1 MNMRRTGQGYSCFA
15 TEKGDGLMLHVSRYF
30 SGRLQITFAFLSLVI
45 ASATSSNAA
54 EPTRTDREF
63 IEMQTS
69 VNAIMVAMIDW
80 SAHEIWEAAYA
91 DTLTGR
97 NWLTTKQYAIELLA
111 AGTLVSLGGTGR
123 KDMEWAREQAW
134 QVWTSQ
140 LIDESKRTLRAI
152 EAQDKSRLRA
162 AADQLVY
169 ICEGCH
175 AAFKPDTPTEG
186 ILHVPHHEY
195 GDTLVPK

>member
-1 MNMRRTGQGYSCFA
+1 MLRFIRLISGSART
-15 TEKGDGLMLHVSRYF
+15 
-30 SGRLQITFAFLSLVI
+30 AFKILTLII
-45 ASATSSNAA
+45 ASIAIAIAA
-54 EPTRTDREF
+54 QPTKTERPF

-69 VNAIMVAMIDW
+69 INAIMVAMVDW
-80 SAHEIWEAAYA
+80 SAHEIWEAANA

-97 NWLTTKQYAIELLA
+97 NWLRTKQFAIELLA

-123 KDMEWAREQAW
+123 KDMEWVREQAW
-134 QVWTSQ
+134 QVWSAQ
-140 LIDESKRTLRAI
+140 LIDESKRVLQAI
-152 EAQDKSRLRA
+152 DAQDKARLRA
-162 AADQLVY
+162 SADQLVY

-195 GDTLVPK
+195 GDALVPE

>member
-1 MNMRRTGQGYSCFA
+1 M
-15 TEKGDGLMLHVSRYF
+15 
-30 SGRLQITFAFLSLVI
+30 LQITHFSLGSVRIALTILTFLI
-45 ASATSSNAA
+45 MGTTSAGAA
-54 EPTRTDREF
+54 EPTKTDRKF

-69 VNAIMVAMIDW
+69 INAIMVAMIDW

-97 NWLTTKQYAIELLA
+97 NWLTTKQYAVELLA

-123 KDMEWAREQAW
+123 RDMEWAREQAW
-134 QVWTSQ
+134 QVWTAQ
-140 LIDESKRTLRAI
+140 LIDESKRALQAI

-195 GDTLVPK
+195 GDPLLPE